1 MLVSA
6 ARKAHN
12 FRHGTPHLN
21 HSNYTLA
28 AIDDIIARGTLAD
41 WQAMRDAAR
50 SEPLV
55 AGKIGRVCAAYA
67 QDRYAQRHRFWALYV
82 QRAAA

>member
-1 MLVSA
+1 MEH
-6 ARKAHN
+6 R
-12 FRHGTPHLN
+12 HLN

-41 WQAMRDAAR
+41 WQAMRDATR
-50 SEPLV
+50 REPAIV
-55 AGKIGRVCAAYA
+55 GKIGRVCAAYA

-82 QRAAA
+82 KRAAA